1 MFDGRYSMDDFMS
14 PTPNRMETN
23 WDKLKP
29 LLLKE
34 WDLLSEA
41 DLEWVDEEF
50 DRLVEV
56 IRQRYGG
63 RVEIIQEASIRDTL
77 NTLLAKIES

>member
-1 MFDGRYSMDDFMS
+1 MDDFMS

>member
-1 MFDGRYSMDDFMS
+1 M
-14 PTPNRMETN
+14 PTPNRLEDH
-23 WDKLKP
+23 WDEIRP

-34 WDLLSEA
+34 WVRLSEA
-41 DLEWVDEEF
+41 DLDWTQKQF

-63 RVEIIQEASIRDTL
+63 RVEIIQEAGIRNTVL
-77 NTLLAKIES
+77 NLLAKIEAEAPSA